1 MIKQL
6 VGGEN
11 MSKKKYA
18 GGWISFAVFLL
29 VLLLVATDYINWF
42 DQTVYAVFK
51 NYPSFEHFAFIG
63 TEIVIGA
70 VSILLILW
78 LALKER
84 NFAGIIFI
92 VLAIGGGNYINKFL
106 KAVVERERPKALH
119 GEEGFSFPS
128 GHAMVGLI
136 FMLVLAFF
144 ISKKIHSDKGKLALY
159 AAAVVLGILTGLSR
173 IPDAAHFPSDV
184 LAGFLIGFS
193 YFMLCEFVYLKLLAR
208 K

>member
-1 MIKQL
+1 L
-6 VGGEN
+6 
-11 MSKKKYA
+11 SKKKLTWS
-18 GGWISFAVFLL
+18 WISFAGFLS
-29 VLLLVATDYINWF
+29 VLLLVVTGYINWF
-42 DQTVYAVFK
+42 DRPMFSLFRNIPILQY
-51 NYPSFEHFAFIG
+51 FAILGSVFIG
-63 TEIVIGA
+63 I

-84 NFAGIIFI
+84 NFTGIIFT

-106 KAVVERERPKALH
+106 KTMVERDRPESLH

-144 ISKKIHSDKGKLALY
+144 ITKQISSEKGKLAVY
-159 AAAVVLGILTGLSR
+159 ITAVVLAVLMGLSR

-184 LAGFLIGFS
+184 LAGFLIGYS
-193 YFMLCEFVYLKLLAR
+193 YYVLCEYVYLKLINR
-208 K
+208 N